1 MDMNGTLA
9 LHIEELV
16 LDGFGPMDR
25 AALAAAVRHELER
38 LLAAGDAPPFLKASH
53 VVPRLDAGAFT
64 AAPNAGAR
72 TLGTN
77 VARTIYGG
85 MNR

>member
-1 MDMNGTLA
+1 M
-9 LHIEELV
+9 HIEELV

-25 AALAAAVRHELER
+25 AALAAAVRHELTRLFAER
-38 LLAAGDAPPFLKASH
+38 GLPPSLGAAAA
-53 VVPRLDAGAFT
+53 VPRLDAGAFT

-77 VARTIYGG
+77 VARAIYGG

>member
-1 MDMNGTLA
+1 MNGTLT

-25 AALAAAVRHELER
+25 TALADAVRAELARLMAER
-38 LLAAGDAPPFLKASH
+38 GLPPSLGAAAA
-53 VVPRLDAGAFT
+53 RLDAGAFT
-64 AAPNAGAR
+64 AAPNAGAH
-72 TLGTN
+72 TLGTD
-77 VARTIYGG
+77 VARAIYGD

>member
-1 MDMNGTLA
+1 MDLNRTLT

-25 AALAAAVRHELER
+25 TALADAVRAELSRLIAER
-38 LLAAGDAPPFLKASH
+38 GLPPLLGSAA
-53 VVPRLDAGAFT
+53 RLDAGTFT
-64 AAPNAGAR
+64 ATPDADAH
-72 TLGTN
+72 TLGTD
-77 VARTIYGG
+77 VARAIYGG